1 MPIVGVAMYIHGVR
15 SRVSLKY
22 KLLTV
27 RMDRVGS
34 VRGMFL
40 RGDWRRGVCIDKSST
55 IRTLVK
61 GRTRSKY
68 DTHRRDAVWTSAGY
82 DQERFRFAD
91 EDGS

>member
-1 MPIVGVAMYIHGVR
+1 MPIVVYIHGVR
-15 SRVSLKY
+15 SGVSFEH

-34 VRGMFL
+34 VKGMFL
-40 RGDWRRGVCIDKSST
+40 RGNWRRGVCIDKSSI